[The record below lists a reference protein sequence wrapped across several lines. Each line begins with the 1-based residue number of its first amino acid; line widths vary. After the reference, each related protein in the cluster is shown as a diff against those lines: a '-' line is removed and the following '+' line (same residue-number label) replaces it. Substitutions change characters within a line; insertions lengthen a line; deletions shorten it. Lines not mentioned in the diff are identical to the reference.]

1 MAWKIAPLRLILLG
15 TPLPFPKDFQTA
27 PKDFQTAPKEAKLPV
42 ALRKWE
48 RHEPFWFFWYF
59 CGSWFYENE

>member
-15 TPLPFPKDFQTA
+15 KHLAF